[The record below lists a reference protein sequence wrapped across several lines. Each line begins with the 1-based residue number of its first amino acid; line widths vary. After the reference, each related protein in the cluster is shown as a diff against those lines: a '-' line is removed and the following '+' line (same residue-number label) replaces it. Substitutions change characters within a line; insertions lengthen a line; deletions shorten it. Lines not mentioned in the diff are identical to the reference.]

1 MTSKRGKRKKY
12 GTRGG
17 TECVAHVPTTFFNMY
32 DLYTDPRQQ
41 GIFLF
46 YARKKSTIL
55 LMVISFMCLSFE
67 ISLVRTIKMY

>member
-1 MTSKRGKRKKY
+1 MTSKRGKRKNM
-12 GTRGG
+12 
-17 TECVAHVPTTFFNMY
+17 AHEAEPSVLLMFLPLFINMY
-32 DLYTDPRQQ
+32 DLSTDPRQQ

>member
-1 MTSKRGKRKKY
+1 MTSKRGKRKKK
-12 GTRGG
+12 TRGG

-32 DLYTDPRQQ
+32 NLSTDPRQQ

-55 LMVISFMCLSFE
+55 LIVMSFMCLSFE
-67 ISLVRTIKMY
+67 ISLVRTIKMH

>member
-32 DLYTDPRQQ
+32 DLSTDPRQQ

-46 YARKKSTIL
+46 YARKKKHNPVNGDIIHVSVL
-55 LMVISFMCLSFE
+55 
-67 ISLVRTIKMY
+67 

>member
-1 MTSKRGKRKKY
+1 MTSKCGKRKKY

-32 DLYTDPRQQ
+32 DLSTDPRQQ

-46 YARKKSTIL
+46 YARKKNTIL
-55 LMVISFMCLSFE
+55 LIVMSFMCLSFE
-67 ISLVRTIKMY
+67 ISLLRTIKMH

>member
-32 DLYTDPRQQ
+32 DLSTDPRQQ
-41 GIFLF
+41 GIFFVLCE
-46 YARKKSTIL
+46 KKKHSSINGDIIYVSVL
-55 LMVISFMCLSFE
+55 
-67 ISLVRTIKMY
+67 